1 MPSIPAIRCK
11 LVCSS
16 SNGTPEFIEA
26 ADAVAVLPFAH
37 VNAAPVSLQT
47 SRECL
52 SSHGQLTAAHADPP
66 MRQQLHNLPVT
77 RPPAFGDDNPSDN
90 DFSLIGEVDIGR

>member
-1 MPSIPAIRCK
+1 
-11 LVCSS
+11 
-16 SNGTPEFIEA
+16 
-26 ADAVAVLPFAH
+26 
-37 VNAAPVSLQT
+37 
-47 SRECL
+47 
-52 SSHGQLTAAHADPP
+52 